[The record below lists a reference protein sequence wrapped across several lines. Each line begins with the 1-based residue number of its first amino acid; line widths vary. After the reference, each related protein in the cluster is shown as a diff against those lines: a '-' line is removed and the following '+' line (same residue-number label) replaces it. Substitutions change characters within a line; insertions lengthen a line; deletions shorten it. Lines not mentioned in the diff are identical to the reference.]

1 MNKRLSKLK
10 YTVPAFALMMGHSGV
25 SYAQSAPLVNVCT
38 GISVD
43 IPVLTPVVNSVTGL
57 LGGLLDPVLNALV
70 GGINTNLVG
79 ALSGQNIG
87 ATVLDT
93 NGNLLAVPGDCGLV
107 ADSVQ
112 VDTNAGISM
121 GGGSITGLGGPG
133 NTLATA
139 GEINSIAVGNGAATS
154 AAAANSIA
162 LGLRGAVTAADGV
175 ALGRDATVTAAGGLA
190 LGAGSVADRAGL
202 AGQTEALS
210 GAAVGSTAGALSV
223 GAVGSERQI
232 TNVAGGTQDTDA
244 VNLRQLGAVSTDLA
258 TVVGGGSSYDTTT
271 KTFVGPTYNL
281 RGGTYTNIGDALT
294 ALDNENGTV
303 QFGGLDADNTAGAAD
318 AVAAGGNAVAVA
330 FGSSASGSLSSA
342 VGAYSTATAANST
355 ALGSNASAT
364 AVGGVALGAGAVAD
378 RAGMNGQTEVFSG
391 VSVGSTAGAVSVGSA
406 GAERQIA
413 NVAGGTQDTDA
424 VNLRQLKAVSSTV
437 ATVVG
442 GNSYYDTVNNVFVG
456 PTYNLR
462 GGTYTNIGDAL
473 TAIDITVGAVAADN
487 TAGAPLP
494 TATGANA
501 VAVAY
506 GANASGAQS
515 SAFGSNATASGSNST
530 AVGSGASAT
539 YANSTALGAGATTTR
554 ANQIAIGTASNTY
567 TLPGISSAASRA
579 AQSGPTKLVTTDA
592 AGNLATTDVD
602 LNKIQSAVISNR
614 REMRRGVAAAMA
626 MSSAPTP
633 SAPGKTT
640 WATNVAQYHGEFATS
655 FAVAHMLD
663 TEYPVTMNAAL
674 SFSPGEG
681 PGVRVGLAGE
691 F

>member
-1 MNKRLSKLK
+1 MKSRLSKLK

-25 SYAQSAPLVNVCT
+25 SYAQSAPLVNVCS
-38 GISVD
+38 GISID
-43 IPVLTPVVNSVTGL
+43 IPILTPVVSAASGL
-57 LGGLLDPVLNALV
+57 LGGLLDPVLNTLV

-93 NGNLLAVPGDCGLV
+93 NGNLLSTPGDCGLT

-112 VDTNAGISM
+112 VDANAGISL

-154 AAAANSIA
+154 AAASNSIA
-162 LGLRGAVTAADGV
+162 LGLRGTVTATDGIALGRDTSVSAAEGV
-175 ALGRDATVTAAGGLA
+175 ALGSGTTVSAIGGVA
-190 LGAGSVADRAGL
+190 LGAGSVADRAGMN
-202 AGQTEALS
+202 GQTEAFS
-210 GAAVGSTAGALSV
+210 GVSVASTAGAISV
-223 GAVGSERQI
+223 GSVGGERQI
-232 TNVAGGTQDTDA
+232 TNVAGGTADTDA
-244 VNLRQLGAVSTDLA
+244 VNVRQLNAVDDKVDA
-258 TVVGGGSSYDTTT
+258 VDNRVTVVNNR
-271 KTFVGPTYNL
+271 V
-281 RGGTYTNIGDALT
+281 
-294 ALDNENGTV
+294 
-303 QFGGLDADNTAGAAD
+303 D
-318 AVAAGGNAVAVA
+318 AVDNRVTV
-330 FGSSASGSLSSA
+330 
-342 VGAYSTATAANST
+342 VNNKVDNVANSV
-355 ALGSNASAT
+355 AT
-364 AVGGVALGAGAVAD
+364 AVGGNA
-378 RAGMNGQTEVFSG
+378 
-391 VSVGSTAGAVSVGSA
+391 
-406 GAERQIA
+406 
-413 NVAGGTQDTDA
+413 
-424 VNLRQLKAVSSTV
+424 
-437 ATVVG
+437 
-442 GNSYYDTVNNVFVG
+442 YYDSVNNVFVG

-473 TAIDITVGAVAADN
+473 TAIDVTVGAIAADN
-487 TAGAPLP
+487 TAGAPAP

-506 GANASGAQS
+506 GATASGSQS
-515 SAFGSNATASGSNST
+515 TAIGSNATASGANST
-530 AVGSGASAT
+530 AVGSGSSAT
-539 YANSTALGAGATTTR
+539 YANSTAVGAGATTTR
-554 ANQIAIGTASNTY
+554 ANQVAIGTASNTY

-579 AQSGPTKLVTTDA
+579 AQSGPTKLVTSDA

-602 LNKIQSAVISNR
+602 LNKIQNAVVSNR

-681 PGVRVGLAGE
+681 PGVRLGLAGE